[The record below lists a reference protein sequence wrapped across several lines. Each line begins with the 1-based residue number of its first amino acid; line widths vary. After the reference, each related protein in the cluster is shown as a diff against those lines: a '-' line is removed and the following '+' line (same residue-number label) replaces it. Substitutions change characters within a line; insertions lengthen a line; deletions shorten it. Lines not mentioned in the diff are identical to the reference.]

1 MTICV
6 LTSDNVYITIINVR
20 TRYSDDIMRR
30 RPKYAEEKTMEIKNR
45 RMTDEER
52 YQMLY
57 DTIVQKRDAV
67 YGNYKF
73 ARKNGKK
80 ERADRYFTEFLALDT
95 VTLIMADDNE
105 LLQFAHIWEVI
116 DELPDDLKDA

>member
-1 MTICV
+1 
-6 LTSDNVYITIINVR
+6 
-20 TRYSDDIMRR
+20 
-30 RPKYAEEKTMEIKNR
+30 MEIKNR